1 MLRTSLKSKMAAP
14 SGKKFPDFLRL
25 KVLARDDLTSLL
37 DQMPGRKDLV
47 IDTDLMKP
55 LDRIANV
62 SVLKQRGVDKIF
74 KFDNSLKSMQGC
86 EQRIYLV
93 RPRMTT
99 MKSIAD
105 HINSDKNINFQ
116 RKYNIIFVP
125 RKLHTAVS
133 VLEYEG
139 VMGYVT
145 LSELRL
151 DFIPL
156 DKDVLSLELPEFF
169 KTFYLESDQTWIHT
183 VAKSLVR
190 LQALMGEIGHV
201 HCIGKGAKMTNDV
214 MNYLM
219 DRSSS
224 DQDFSRHEIG
234 SLILID
240 RDVDYVTP
248 LCSQLTYEGLLDET
262 FGIKCGTIEFGPE
275 VTGKQQTAKL
285 LLNSD
290 DQIFEDVRNRHFSN
304 VLGYLSSKAKSLQQD
319 FDKRHDLKS
328 VGDMKDFVANEL
340 RRLKEQKAV
349 LSHHIGA
356 CEQILGKKTKGGFED
371 YLQTEHSLLEGTSVR
386 DNVSYIEELI
396 FKQDNMLK
404 TLKLI
409 CLLSLTQNGITPST
423 YKSLKTQYLQS
434 HGFEQLVTFS
444 NLKSLG
450 ILTEQEAG
458 SQAATPLNKVTSGVA
473 AMTRRSTF
481 KSLCKKLSLIPKSED
496 IDLKNPTDMSYV
508 FSGAY
513 TPLSCKL
520 VEQVLTRGGFTGME
534 EITKYLPGG
543 VHTENHVKA
552 SKENIS
558 SSKDKTG
565 KSARQ
570 DRPVSKVVLVYFL
583 GGCTHSEIAAL
594 RFLGKLKGYVFII
607 ATTAIIN
614 SATMLE
620 SVMERPPI

>member
-1 MLRTSLKSKMAAP
+1 MAAP
-14 SGKKFPDFLRL
+14 SVKGFPDFQRF
-25 KVLARDDLTSLL
+25 KILAKDELTSLL
-37 DQMPGRKDLV
+37 DQSPGKKDLV
-47 IDTDLMKP
+47 IDGDLMKP
-55 LDRIANV
+55 LDRIASV
-62 SVLKQRGVDKIF
+62 SLLKQRGVDKIF
-74 KFDNSLKSMQGC
+74 KFDGTLKSMHGC
-86 EQRIYLV
+86 EQRVYLV

-99 MKSIAD
+99 MKAIAD
-105 HINSDKNINFQ
+105 HINSDKNINFM
-116 RKYNIIFVP
+116 RKYSIIFVP
-125 RKLHTAVS
+125 RKLHTCLS

-145 LSELRL
+145 LHELHL
-151 DFIPL
+151 DFVPL
-156 DKDVLSLELPEFF
+156 DKDILSLELPEFL
-169 KTFYLESDQTWIHT
+169 KSFYLENDQTWIHS
-183 VAKSLVR
+183 VARSLVR
-190 LQALMGEIGHV
+190 LQALTGEIGHV
-201 HCIGKGAKMTNDV
+201 HSIGKGAKMVNDL
-214 MNYLM
+214 MNYIM
-219 DRSSS
+219 KRDNNS

-275 VTGKQQTAKL
+275 VTGKQQSAKL

-290 DQIFEDVRNRHFSN
+290 DAIFEDVRNRHFSN
-304 VLGYLSSKAKSLQQD
+304 VLGYLSSKAKLLQQD
-319 FDKRHDLKS
+319 FDKRHGLKS

-340 RRLKEQKAV
+340 RRLKEQKSV
-349 LSHHIGA
+349 LANHIGA
-356 CEQILGKKTKGGFED
+356 CEQILGKKTKGGFEE
-371 YLQTEHSLLEGTSVR
+371 YLQAEHSLLEGTSLR
-386 DNVSYIEELI
+386 ENVTYIEELL

-409 CLLSLTQNGITPST
+409 CLLSLTQDGISPQT

-450 ILTEQEAG
+450 IVTEQETG
-458 SQAATPLNKVTSGVA
+458 SQASTPLNKVTSGMA

-481 KSLCKKLSLIPKSED
+481 KTLCKKLSLIPKSED
-496 IDLKNPTDMSYV
+496 IDLKTPTDMSYV
-508 FSGAY
+508 YSGAY

-520 VEQVLTRGGFTGME
+520 VEQVITRGGFTGME
-534 EITKYLPGG
+534 EITKCLPGG
-543 VHTENHVKA
+543 VHSENHVKR
-552 SKENIS
+552 SKDQGTPL
-558 SSKDKTG
+558 KDKTG

-583 GGCTHSEIAAL
+583 GGCTYSEITAL
-594 RFLGKLKGYVFII
+594 RFLGRLKGYVFVI

-614 SATMLE
+614 SSTMLE
-620 SVMERPPI
+620 SVMEKPPI

>member
-1 MLRTSLKSKMAAP
+1 MAAP
-14 SGKKFPDFLRL
+14 SVKGFPDFQRL
-25 KVLARDDLTSLL
+25 KILAKDEFTSLL

-47 IDTDLMKP
+47 IDGELMKP
-55 LDRIANV
+55 LDRIASV
-62 SVLKQRGVDKIF
+62 SLLKQRGVDKIF
-74 KFDNSLKSMQGC
+74 KFDSSLKSMHGC

-99 MKSIAD
+99 MKAIAD
-105 HINSDKNINFQ
+105 HINSDRNINFK
-116 RKYNIIFVP
+116 RKYSIIFVP
-125 RKLHTAVS
+125 RKLHTCLS

-139 VMGYVT
+139 VMGCVT
-145 LSELRL
+145 VSEFQL
-151 DFIPL
+151 DFVPL
-156 DKDVLSLELPEFF
+156 DKDVLSLELPEFL
-169 KTFYLESDQTWIHT
+169 KSFYLENDQTWIHT

-190 LQALMGEIGHV
+190 LQALSGEIGHV
-201 HCIGKGAKMTNDV
+201 YCIGRGAKMVNDL
-214 MNYLM
+214 MNFLM
-219 DRSSS
+219 KRNSSE
-224 DQDFSRHEIG
+224 QDFSRHEIG

-275 VTGKQQTAKL
+275 VTGKQQSAKL

-290 DQIFEDVRNRHFSN
+290 DAIFEDVRNRHFSN

-319 FDKRHDLKS
+319 FDKRHGLKS

-340 RRLKEQKAV
+340 RRLKEQKSV
-349 LSHHIGA
+349 LANHIGA

-371 YLQTEHSLLEGTSVR
+371 YLQTEHSLLEGSGLR
-386 DNVSYIEELI
+386 DNVNFIEELL

-409 CLLSLTQNGITPST
+409 CLLSLTQNGISPQT

-450 ILTEQEAG
+450 IVTDQETG
-458 SQAATPLNKVTSGVA
+458 SQAGTPLNKVASGMA

-481 KSLCKKLSLIPKSED
+481 QSLCKKLSLIPKSDD

-543 VHTENHVKA
+543 VHSENHVKA
-552 SKENIS
+552 SKDHS
-558 SSKDKTG
+558 TPVKDKSG

-583 GGCTHSEIAAL
+583 GGCTYSEITAL
-594 RFLGKLKGYVFII
+594 RFLGKLKGYIFVI

-614 SATMLE
+614 SSTMLE
-620 SVMERPPI
+620 SVMEKPPI